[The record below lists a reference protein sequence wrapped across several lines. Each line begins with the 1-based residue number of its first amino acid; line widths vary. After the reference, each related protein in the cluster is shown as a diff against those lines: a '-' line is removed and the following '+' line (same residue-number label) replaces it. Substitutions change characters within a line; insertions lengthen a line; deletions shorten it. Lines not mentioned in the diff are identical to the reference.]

1 MLKKLEIELKIRG
14 FTLKTIQAYLYH
26 NQKFLNFIKKDATAI
41 TTDDIKS
48 YLAFLMSEKKLKP
61 SSICLIISALKFFY
75 EEILKK
81 KELFLD
87 VKPPKLE
94 KKLPEA
100 LTKEE
105 VKILIDALENP
116 KHKLLVE
123 FMYASGLR
131 VSECVNLKI
140 GDLML
145 SEKIGIVRQGKGRKD
160 RNIILSDRL
169 VSHLK
174 EYLTSR
180 PNIQYIFP
188 GISDNHITIRQAQK
202 IVKKAA
208 LKGGIKKRVYC
219 HILRSSFATHLLES
233 GIDIR
238 FIQELLGHSNIST
251 TQRYTKV
258 STEQL
263 KKIKSPLDSLSL

>member
-1 MLKKLEIELKIRG
+1 MLKKLETELKIRG
-14 FTLKTIQAYLYH
+14 FTNKTIQAYLYH
-26 NQKFLNFIKKDATAI
+26 NKKFLDFIKKDVAVI

-48 YLAFLMSEKKLKP
+48 YLAFLMSEKRLKP

-87 VKPPKLE
+87 VKSPKLE

-105 VKILIDALENP
+105 VKSLIDAIENP

-131 VSECVNLKI
+131 VSECVNLKVN
-140 GDLML
+140 DLL
-145 SEKIGIVRQGKGRKD
+145 LDEKIGIVKQGKGKKD
-160 RNIILSDRL
+160 RNIILSEKL
-169 VSHLK
+169 IAHLK
-174 EYLTSR
+174 EYLASR
-180 PNIQYIFP
+180 PNFQYIFQSVSNNP
-188 GISDNHITIRQAQK
+188 ITIRQAQK
-202 IVKKAA
+202 IVKAAA
-208 LKGGIKKRVYC
+208 LKAGIKKRVYC

-238 FIQELLGHSNIST
+238 FIQELLGHSNIAT

-263 KKIKSPLDSLSL
+263 KKIKSPLDTF